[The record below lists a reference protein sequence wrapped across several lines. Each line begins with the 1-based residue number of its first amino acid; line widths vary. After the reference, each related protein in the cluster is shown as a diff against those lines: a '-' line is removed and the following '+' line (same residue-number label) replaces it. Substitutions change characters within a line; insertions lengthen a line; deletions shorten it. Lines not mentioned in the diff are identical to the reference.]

1 MTNFKFPMQEYSL
14 WNLPNV
20 GFNQLIYDF
29 GKTGAQAGVAKK
41 HMKHQERLCNQALM
55 TLFIR

>member
-1 MTNFKFPMQEYSL
+1 MLMTNFKFPMQEYSL

-29 GKTGAQAGVAKK
+29 GKTGAQAGGCKK
-41 HMKHQERLCNQALM
+41 N
-55 TLFIR
+55 I